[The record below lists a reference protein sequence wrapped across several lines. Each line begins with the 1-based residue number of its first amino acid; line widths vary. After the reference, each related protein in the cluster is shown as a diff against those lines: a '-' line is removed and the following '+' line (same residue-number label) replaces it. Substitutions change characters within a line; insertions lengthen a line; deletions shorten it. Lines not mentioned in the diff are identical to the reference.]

1 MKQTILILLTISIIA
16 CGEEK
21 PNTSAVA
28 AFTCN
33 NNTPQ
38 LLAGLQLGDN
48 ITQLSQ
54 TVQDLFARP
63 QDYST
68 FQSGNYCSKT
78 FVFNQYNTTTF
89 RWCYYKSIDTTCS
102 GTITNIYSGN

>member
-1 MKQTILILLTISIIA
+1 MKQLILALLTISIIA

-21 PNTSAVA
+21 PNASD
-28 AFTCN
+28 FSCN

-38 LLAGLQLGDN
+38 LLADLHLGDN
-48 ITQLSQ
+48 INQLSQ
-54 TVQDLFARP
+54 PIQDLFANP

-78 FVFNQYNTTTF
+78 FVFNQFNTTTF
-89 RWCYYKSIDTTCS
+89 NWCYYKSIDTTCS
-102 GTITNIYSGN
+102 GTITNIYSGS